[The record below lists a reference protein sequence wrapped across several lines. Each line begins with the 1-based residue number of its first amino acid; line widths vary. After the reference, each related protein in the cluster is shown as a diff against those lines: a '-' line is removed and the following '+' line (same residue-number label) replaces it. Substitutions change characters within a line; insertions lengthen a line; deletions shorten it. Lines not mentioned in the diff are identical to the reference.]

1 MNLADRSLA
10 DVSLADLRADT
21 PGCAHRV
28 HFNNAGAALMPG
40 PVIDAV
46 QAHIELEAEIGGYE
60 ADARVR
66 DASDDAHAA
75 VAAVVGAEP
84 DRVAFVEHATAAVS
98 AALSAVPFAPGDVIA
113 TTQND
118 YASSQIQYLSLA
130 RRFGVEIVRAPDAA
144 EGGVDLVAMEE
155 IIHRRRPKLVTVTHV
170 PTNSGLI
177 QDVASIGTMC
187 RARDILYL
195 VDACQ
200 SVGQMPVDV
209 EAIGCDFLAATAR
222 KYLRGPRGVGFLYVS
237 DRVLDAG
244 LEPLFIDMWGADWI
258 DADLYQ
264 PAPDARRFEWWER
277 SVALVLGMGAAARYA
292 NDLGLGSIRDRVRAL
307 AATLRERLAA
317 LPSVRV
323 LDHGPELGATVSV
336 AIDGRDATDL
346 VRELRLRGIN
356 TSAQERVYAVLDFD
370 AKGVETALR
379 ISPHYYNLESEID
392 TLLDALGEILTD

>member
-1 MNLADRSLA
+1 VNLAA
-10 DVSLADLRADT
+10 LRAET
-21 PGCAHRV
+21 PGCANRV
-28 HFNNAGAALMPG
+28 HFNNAGAALMPA
-40 PVIDAV
+40 PVIEVVREHVA
-46 QAHIELEAEIGGYE
+46 LEGAIGGYE
-60 ADARVR
+60 ADAEVR
-66 DASDDAHAA
+66 DRLAGAHAA
-75 VAAVVGAEP
+75 VGEVIGAAP
-84 DRVAFVEHATAAVS
+84 DRVAFVEHATAAVA
-98 AALSAVPFAPGDVIA
+98 AALSAVPFEPGDVIA

-130 RRFGVEIVRAPDAA
+130 RRFGVDVVRAPDAP

-155 IIHRRRPKLVTVTHV
+155 IIHRRRPKLVAVTHV
-170 PTNSGLI
+170 PTNSGLV
-177 QDVASIGTMC
+177 QDVASIGHMC
-187 RARDILYL
+187 RARDIVYL

-200 SVGQMPVDV
+200 SVGQMPLDV

-258 DADLYQ
+258 ESDLYQ
-264 PAPDARRFEWWER
+264 PAHDARRFEWWER
-277 SVALVLGMGAAARYA
+277 SVALALGMGEAARYA
-292 NDLGLGSIRDRVRAL
+292 LTVGLEPIRDRTRAL

-317 LPSVRV
+317 VPGVRV
-323 LDHGPELGATVSV
+323 LDRGSELGATVSV
-336 AIDGRDATDL
+336 GVEGRDANDL
-346 VRELRLRGIN
+346 VRELRQRGIN

-392 TLLDALGEILTD
+392 ALLGALAEILRS

>member
-1 MNLADRSLA
+1 MNLADR
-10 DVSLADLRADT
+10 SLADLRADT

-28 HFNNAGAALMPG
+28 HFNNAGAALMPR

-46 QAHIELEAEIGGYE
+46 QAHIQLEAEIGGYE

-66 DASDDAHAA
+66 DALEGAHAA
-75 VAAVVGAEP
+75 VAEIIGAAP

-130 RRFGVEIVRAPDAA
+130 RRFGVEIVRAPDAP

-155 IIHRRRPKLVTVTHV
+155 IIHRRRPKLVSVTHV

-200 SVGQMPVDV
+200 SVGQMPLDV

-277 SVALVLGMGAAARYA
+277 SVALALGMGAAARYA
-292 NDLGLGSIRDRVRAL
+292 SDLGLGPVRDRVRGL
-307 AATLRERLAA
+307 AAALRERLAA
-317 LPSVRV
+317 LPGVRV
-323 LDHGPELGATVSV
+323 LDHGRELGATVSV
-336 AIDGRDATDL
+336 AVDGHEATDL
-346 VRELRLRGIN
+346 VRDLRLRGIN
-356 TSAQERVYAVLDFD
+356 TSAHERVYAVLDFD

-392 TLLDALGEILTD
+392 TLLDALAKILAD

>member
-1 MNLADRSLA
+1 MNLA
-10 DVSLADLRADT
+10 DVSLADLRVDT
-21 PGCAHRV
+21 PGCAQRV
-28 HFNNAGAALMPG
+28 HFNNAGAALMPR

-46 QAHIELEAEIGGYE
+46 QAHIDLEAEIGGYE

-66 DASDDAHAA
+66 DALEDAHAA
-75 VAAVVGAEP
+75 VAEIVGAAP

-130 RRFGVEIVRAPDAA
+130 RRFGVEIVRAPDAP

-155 IIHRRRPKLVTVTHV
+155 IIHRRRPKLVSVTHV

-187 RARDILYL
+187 RARDIVDL

-277 SVALVLGMGAAARYA
+277 SVALALGMGAAARYA
-292 NDLGLGSIRDRVRAL
+292 SDIGLGPIRDRVRPL

-317 LPSVRV
+317 LPRLRV
-323 LDHGPELGATVSV
+323 LDRGRNLGATVSV
-336 AIDGRDATDL
+336 SIDGHDVMDL
-346 VRELRLRGIN
+346 VRDLRLRGIN
-356 TSAQERVYAVLDFD
+356 TSGQERVYAVLDFD

-392 TLLDALGEILTD
+392 TLIGALDEILVG